1 MTRLR
6 LDAYAEA
13 RAQRRREDESRKW
26 WILLCLQNETMTRV
40 NSILNK
46 LQRMATLAFENAVRL
61 HEDAVLLFE
70 EDRIP
75 SSLHTSALS
84 IEELGK
90 YYLIEEFLFQSIGG
104 VEYTEKELQEWLQMS
119 FSHVAKQRW
128 FARRAYHTFVS
139 QTLVGILQSGELEA
153 IKQKATYVGFPRKK
167 KGIDFDKRVR
177 TPFRTSRK
185 RSMDFIT
192 AVNDYLIVM
201 SLATRKGVYIGDF
214 AVPEID
220 DWLAKQSFE
229 QHLRELWPH
238 MRPSTKRHIA
248 EIERL
253 EDDPER

>member
-1 MTRLR
+1 
-6 LDAYAEA
+6 
-13 RAQRRREDESRKW
+13 
-26 WILLCLQNETMTRV
+26 
-40 NSILNK
+40 
-46 LQRMATLAFENAVRL
+46 MATLAFENAVRL
-61 HEDAVLLFE
+61 HEDAILLFG

-104 VEYTEKELQEWLQMS
+104 VECTEEQLQEWLQMS

-128 FARRAYHTFVS
+128 FARRADHTFVS
-139 QTLVGILQSGELEA
+139 QTLIGILRSGKLEV
-153 IKQKATYVGFPRKK
+153 IKQKSTYVGFPRTK
-167 KGIDFDKRVR
+167 KGINFDKKVR

-185 RSMDFIT
+185 RTMDFLT
-192 AVNDYLIVM
+192 AVNDYLIVL

-220 DWLAKQSFE
+220 DWLAEQSFE
-229 QHLRELWPH
+229 QHFRELWPH
-238 MRPSTKRHIA
+238 MRPSTKRHITK
-248 EIERL
+248 IEKL

>member
-1 MTRLR
+1 
-6 LDAYAEA
+6 
-13 RAQRRREDESRKW
+13 
-26 WILLCLQNETMTRV
+26 MTRV

-46 LQRMATLAFENAVRL
+46 LQRMATLSFENAVRL

-104 VEYTEKELQEWLQMS
+104 VECTEEQLQEWLQMS

-128 FARRAYHTFVS
+128 FARCADHSFVS
-139 QTLVGILQSGELEA
+139 QTLIRILRSGELEV
-153 IKQKATYVGFPRKK
+153 IKQKVTYVGFPRKK
-167 KGIDFDKRVR
+167 RGIDFGKRIR

-185 RSMDFIT
+185 RTMDFLT
-192 AVNDYLIVM
+192 AVNDYLIVL
-201 SLATRKGVYIGDF
+201 SLGTRKGVYMLD
-214 AVPEID
+214 VPEID
-220 DWLAKQSFE
+220 DWLAEQSFE
-229 QHLRELWPH
+229 RHFRELWPH
-238 MRPSTKRHIA
+238 MRSSTKRHIA
-248 EIERL
+248 KLEKF